1 MIGKDAMSLGARNVR
16 FDPNVPYTYI
26 PDADFSMLDALLK
39 AKYSN

>member
-1 MIGKDAMSLGARNVR
+1 MIGIDSMSLGVRYVR

-39 AKYSN
+39 